1 MYKQLSFAAAIL
13 ITSSSFSIADDGIW
27 RGRIGVSQ
35 NDFSTIWSGG
45 DLEVDYM
52 SLNAGVS
59 YITPDANYFDLAYKT
74 NMDGEWNTLALSPG
88 LNDGKDE
95 DYDRDDI
102 TITIGRVLESGLQ
115 VYGGYQDSHA
125 DIYLPPVSWVQGL
138 NSVVKEEIDITG
150 FFFGVGKSYK
160 LGEGSL
166 NLNFAYGFMDAEL
179 IDAIGVKS
187 TADGGDGYSLGAA
200 YSYYFSNT
208 LGVSFEFKQQKY
220 SYDFDLSQG
229 AAAQVTS
236 GDDELTMLGVNLIR
250 QF

>member
-1 MYKQLSFAAAIL
+1 MYKQLSVAAAIL

-35 NDFSTIWSGG
+35 NDFTTIWSGG

-52 SLNAGVS
+52 SINAGVS

-74 NMDGEWNTLALSPG
+74 NIDGEWNTQALTEF
-88 LNDGKDE
+88 NDGRDE

-125 DIYLPPVSWVQGL
+125 DIYLPPVSWVQEEG
-138 NSVVKEEIDITG
+138 SVVKEEIDITG

-166 NLNFAYGFMDAEL
+166 NLNAAYGFMDAEL
-179 IDAIGVKS
+179 IDAEGVKS
-187 TADGGDGYSLGAA
+187 KADGGDGFSLGVA

-220 SYDFDLSQG
+220 SYDFDLSEG